1 MHKAAR
7 RVSRGLSGNP
17 HRDLSN
23 LSRFSVSNGDESGP
37 AADFV
42 LEARERH
49 RGELSEK
56 DETPSE
62 VGRKAKEELPPES
75 FRPRGQTGLDQF

>member
-1 MHKAAR
+1 MVVLIEGTRDESAKDSARRKEDFMHKAAR

-23 LSRFSVSNGDESGP
+23 LSRFSVSYGGASGS

-42 LEARERH
+42 LKQESVT
-49 RGELSEK
+49 GEGSPRRTRL
-56 DETPSE
+56 P
-62 VGRKAKEELPPES
+62 RKL
-75 FRPRGQTGLDQF
+75 